1 MAILSVQTPFE
12 DSNTVT
18 SSSLNQLVT
27 QASFTSSA
35 VDNDSTQISGTAI
48 IVADGGIDKAKL
60 DSNLQGFLELSGSY
74 YIGGDKTGNTRGTN
88 AIDISASRNST
99 SKIAS
104 GVDSIVLGNDSQ
116 ASATNCI
123 AIGMQATA
131 NTADCIAIGGS
142 IASGLNSVAIGSS
155 GSTANSASATKSVA
169 IGYASSS
176 EGTESVSIGSDAKSE
191 NQGSIAIGESSN
203 AIGEDAIS
211 IGAHTRAGTSATDTD
226 PAVGGIAIG
235 STINS
240 SGSSVVVGT
249 NSYAT
254 GLSGLAFGKQ
264 NTVSGAS
271 NSNAYG
277 VGNVV
282 SGEESASFGQY
293 NNVTQNRG
301 VAIGRNI
308 EMGGTANGTV
318 EIGNWNSAKTVRQGA
333 VNIKDNNQV
342 SFTINSTTTAP
353 TDGGAT
359 AGHEDD
365 GELGRGMWTIQLEE
379 DNDIIFYVNDGGN
392 IRSLT
397 LGTLP

>member
-48 IVADGGIDKAKL
+48 VVADGGIDKTKL
-60 DSNLQGFLELSGSY
+60 DSNLQGFLELSGSA
-74 YIGGDKTGNTRGTN
+74 YIGGDKSGNTRGAN
-88 AIDISASRNST
+88 AIDISPSRGQT
-99 SKIAS
+99 SDVAS
-104 GVDSIVLGNDSQ
+104 GVDSIVLGRSSR
-116 ASATNCI
+116 ASGTNSI
-123 AIGMQATA
+123 AIGKSANA
-131 NTADCIAIGGS
+131 NTADCIAIGNSSNTLGT
-142 IASGLNSVAIGSS
+142 NSVSIGSNSNSS
-155 GSTANSASATKSVA
+155 GGTKSVA
-169 IGYASSS
+169 IGYANSSQG
-176 EGTESVSIGSDAKSE
+176 EKSVSIGSDSKAQD
-191 NQGSIAIGESSN
+191 QGGIAIGESSD

-211 IGAHTRAGTSATDTD
+211 IGAHTRAGTSATSSD

-264 NTVSGAS
+264 NTVSGTS

-277 VGNVV
+277 VGNTV
-282 SGEESASFGQY
+282 SGEESASFGQF
-293 NNVTQNRG
+293 NNVAQNRG
-301 VAIGRNI
+301 IAIGRNI

-318 EIGNWNSAKTVRQGA
+318 EIGNWNSTKTSRQGA

-342 SFTINSTTTAP
+342 SFTINSTLTAP

-365 GELGRGMWTIQLEE
+365 GELGRGMWTIQLEY
-379 DNDIIFYVNDGGN
+379 DNDIILYVNDGGV

-397 LGTLP
+397 LGSLP

>member
-48 IVADGGIDKAKL
+48 VVADGGIDKTKL
-60 DSNLQGFLELSGSY
+60 DSSLQGFLELSGSA
-74 YIGGDKTGNTRGTN
+74 YIGGDKTGDTRGTN
-88 AIDISASRNST
+88 AIDISANRGST
-99 SKIAS
+99 SKVAS
-104 GVDSIVLGNDSQ
+104 GPGSILFGNVSQ
-116 ASATNCI
+116 A
-123 AIGMQATA
+123 
-131 NTADCIAIGGS
+131 
-142 IASGLNSVAIGSS
+142 L
-155 GSTANSASATKSVA
+155 
-169 IGYASSS
+169 
-176 EGTESVSIGSDAKSE
+176 GTD
-191 NQGSIAIGESSN
+191 SIAIGISAN
-203 AIGEDAIS
+203 ANAEDS
-211 IGAHTRAGTSATDTD
+211 I
-226 PAVGGIAIG
+226 
-235 STINS
+235 
-240 SGSSVVVGT
+240 VVGT

-271 NSNAYG
+271 NSNAFG

-293 NNVTQNRG
+293 NNITQNRG

-359 AGHEDD
+359 AGHEND

-379 DNDIIFYVNDGGN
+379 DNDIIFYLNDGGN

-397 LGTLP
+397 LGSLP